1 MDGILLINKPI
12 NLTSHDVINKLR
24 RKLKIKRIGHAGTL
38 DPFASGVLVVGVGQ
52 GTKCLQFLEILDKEY
67 LGVIKLGIKTNTGD
81 LTGEVI
87 ETKEVNEL
95 DENQINDVLTSFI
108 GEQEQIP
115 PMFSALKV
123 EGKKLY
129 ELARKGVE
137 IERKPRSIYIHS
149 LSLKGYNSDEKTLT
163 FTVKCSKGTYVRT
176 LGEDIASKLNTVG
189 HLISLTRTKVGD
201 FKLVDCYDLEDYLD
215 DKFISIKDALK
226 HLKHYQVKND
236 IEEKMV
242 FNGRKIKLKIKE
254 DLVLILN
261 QKEEPMAVYQRIN
274 ENIFASLRGFN

>member
-38 DPFASGVLVVGVGQ
+38 DPFASGVLIVGVGQ

-137 IERKPRSIYIHS
+137 IERKPRSIHIHS